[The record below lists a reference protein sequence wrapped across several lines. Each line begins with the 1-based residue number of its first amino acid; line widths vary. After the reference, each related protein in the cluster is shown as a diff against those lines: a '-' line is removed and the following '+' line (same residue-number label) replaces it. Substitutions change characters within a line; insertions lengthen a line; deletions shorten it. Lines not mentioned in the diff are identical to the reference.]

1 MTTTNFQCLN
11 HLSKF
16 TIRTHTTSILKTNKM
31 STHEF
36 SIGRWSQEL
45 GLTRYA
51 NQELP
56 IIYGANTLEIHHQP
70 SNIHISFCALEA
82 LRSWAYLNAPPVP
95 HKAKGGPPSKWDYT
109 FTTNYKGSITRSAL
123 GTDVPARPNATSV
136 SKFKATQEQ
145 CSCNYHCVTILDF
158 YYR

>member
-16 TIRTHTTSILKTNKM
+16 TIRIHVLKKILKTNKM

-56 IIYGANTLEIHHQP
+56 IIYGANTLEIHHQKT
-70 SNIHISFCALEA
+70 NIRISFCALEA

-123 GTDVPARPNATSV
+123 GTDIPARPNATSV
-136 SKFKATQEQ
+136 SKSKATQEQ
-145 CSCNYHCVTILDF
+145 M
-158 YYR
+158 